1 VSHLIDAAAAGAALI
16 ASWLPRRYWSTLH
29 VLPIP
34 RAAALSAI
42 LTVIASAVIGLG
54 GFLEQGERVQRE
66 LGAMIVRVA
75 EGQLKGDVPEDARF
89 NAAPAAI
96 AMLTPLEFA
105 LFTPIGLF
113 STYLALSGLARG
125 VGCATGEP
133 FGDPLLTAIDSGVC
147 RLIGSTREGHQ
158 RRTRLRREGVEVPD
172 RLYTA
177 GWAGLTDADFVV
189 VASRRKP
196 EWDAGTFVITSDK
209 WYTLGAPFEL
219 DLPDGLRTIYPLKE
233 QTQNEVMR
241 RSVSYELPPLRHG
254 PPRARRG

>member
-1 VSHLIDAAAAGAALI
+1 M
-16 ASWLPRRYWSTLH
+16 LH

-54 GFLEQGERVQRE
+54 GFLEHGERVQRQ
-66 LGAMIVRVA
+66 LGEMIVRVA
-75 EGQLKGDVPEDARF
+75 EGQLKGNIPEDARY

-105 LFTPIGLF
+105 LLTPLGLLA
-113 STYLALSGLARG
+113 SYLALSGIARG
-125 VGCATGEP
+125 VGCVTGEP
-133 FGDPLLTAIDSGVC
+133 FGDPLLTAVDSGVR
-147 RLIGSTREGHQ
+147 RLVGGTRDAQH

-172 RLYTA
+172 RLYPA
-177 GWAGLTDADFVV
+177 DWAGVADADFVV

-196 EWDAGTFVITSDK
+196 EWEAGTFVITSDK
-209 WYTLGAPFEL
+209 WYKLGVPFEL

-233 QTQNEVMR
+233 QTLNEVMR
-241 RSVSYELPPLRHG
+241 RSVSYELPPLRRG
-254 PPRARRG
+254 PPRR